1 MNMRVSLISEYL
13 FCPFKLYIEEVDE
26 RSIQKIKLIR
36 GAYNDFKDLI
46 GDVLPLIHKGMG
58 VNEIRDILKRGV
70 ERLAPPSEIEKILE
84 MEAEV
89 ESIKIKRFMD
99 VTGKD
104 GYEIRRFIANPS
116 LSNYRIY
123 DDSLELYG
131 NVHRIEIIK
140 GKYHPIKIK
149 IGLPPYKGVWDS
161 DALEVAAY
169 ALLIEKE
176 FKSEVLLG
184 FVDYILVGERRP
196 VTIDQA
202 LREDLLTIIGEIKG
216 ILMGEH
222 APSTNLNPRKCEK
235 CNYNDICPEKTIR
248 FL

>member
-1 MNMRVSLISEYL
+1 
-13 FCPFKLYIEEVDE
+13 
-26 RSIQKIKLIR
+26 
-36 GAYNDFKDLI
+36 
-46 GDVLPLIHKGMG
+46 
-58 VNEIRDILKRGV
+58 
-70 ERLAPPSEIEKILE
+70 
-84 MEAEV
+84 
-89 ESIKIKRFMD
+89 MD